1 MASKCPI
8 SQNSTAVQEAI
19 FRRSTMT
26 MSLKAISEI
35 SGIPYSTLR
44 SYAGHNGETAE
55 MPVSAVHKLAGVIEP
70 ELLSLLLPD
79 DLQIVR
85 IPDGIDHDAFAQEL
99 RVYLDAKAKAHH
111 QNSPAGRDPSDCEIA
126 DLDSKRAQIVG
137 GGQ

>member
-8 SQNSTAVQEAI
+8 SQNSTAVQEVI
-19 FRRSTMT
+19 FRRAAQV

-79 DLQIVR
+79 GMAIIR
-85 IPDGIDHDAFAQEL
+85 IPEGVDLDQAAQDM
-99 RVYLDAKAKAHH
+99 RDFLDLKAKAHH
-111 QNSPAGRDPSDCEIA
+111 PQSPDGREISECESA
-126 DLDSKRAQIVG
+126 ELHGKVAQIKG
-137 GGQ
+137 AA